1 MKKRSDQ
8 YDGFVTGASVWVG
21 DEDWDQPL
29 PATIESVS
37 LRTAGKSTIADSY
50 TLLDEDGDKLGV
62 YDAYYVRETKREI
75 LILMMKMQ
83 QETIHEIETQLQDAT
98 DRLWKLNAIY
108 DECIDEEVNK
118 MIDNGELK

>member
-21 DEDWDQPL
+21 SEDWDQPL
-29 PATIESVS
+29 PATVKSVS
-37 LRTAGKSTIADSY
+37 LRTAGKSSVADSY
-50 TLLDEDGDKLGV
+50 TLLDEDGDRLGT

-98 DRLWKLNAIY
+98 DRLWKLNMTY
-108 DECIDEEVNK
+108 DECLD
-118 MIDNGELK
+118 